1 MSNAEIETY
10 AKELANHLRDIS
22 STQEIIKDL
31 IASAK
36 DAGFNPARI
45 RKAAREMLM
54 DTDKREKL
62 YEAEH
67 QLDLL
72 RDALNLTTTS
82 TRILEA
88 AE

>member
-1 MSNAEIETY
+1 MTNNHEATY
-10 AKELANHLRDIS
+10 AKQASVIMADIAKLN
-22 STQEIIKDL
+22 EDLKDVL
-31 IASAK
+31 GSAK

-72 RDALNLTTTS
+72 RDALNLTTT

>member
-1 MSNAEIETY
+1 MTNAQETTYARQASTIMAEIAE
-10 AKELANHLRDIS
+10 ANERLKDI
-22 STQEIIKDL
+22 L
-31 IASAK
+31 ASAK
-36 DAGFNPARI
+36 DAGINPARI

-54 DTDKREKL
+54 EPDKRAKL

-72 RDALNLTTTS
+72 RDALNLTQQM
-82 TRILEA
+82 RIA